1 VTAVASLVG
10 VGIYNSYLKHVSLQ
24 KMFFWSTIVG
34 TGLGLTQLM
43 LVTGMNRILG
53 ISDQWFSIGD
63 SLVLTVLGQ
72 VSFMPILVLAARLCP
87 PGVEATLFATLMSIS
102 NGASVTGG
110 FLGAG
115 LTRLLGVTSNNFQN
129 LALLVLLCN
138 LSSLLPLPFLG
149 LLPSETELQATVEKA
164 EKALGSKKE

>member
-1 VTAVASLVG
+1 
-10 VGIYNSYLKHVSLQ
+10 
-24 KMFFWSTIVG
+24 
-34 TGLGLTQLM
+34 
-43 LVTGMNRILG
+43 
-53 ISDQWFSIGD
+53 
-63 SLVLTVLGQ
+63 
-72 VSFMPILVLAARLCP
+72 MPNLVLAARLCP
-87 PGVEATLFATLMSIS
+87 PGVEATLFATLMSIR

-110 FLGAG
+110 FLGVG

-149 LLPSETELQATVEKA
+149 LLPSDTELQATVEKA